1 MEKHSFVTPALG
13 KIESLKVS
21 KNFAI
26 DKGKQKTC
34 FQGNRKLETSCVT
47 SPKEHF
53 EFACKHFL

>member
-1 MEKHSFVTPALG
+1 MEKHSFVTTVFG

-34 FQGNRKLETSCVT
+34 FQAN
-47 SPKEHF
+47 
-53 EFACKHFL
+53 